1 MSNVRRTDHAVQR
14 LAQRGFLAS
23 DVDLIMAFG
32 SEVRDGFLVR
42 RKDREAME
50 AAIKSFL
57 ARIQKLEGKRLVVS
71 DGCVVTAYHASAA
84 EKRRLLRNDQKRRSS
99 CRRTAN
105 AGAPCLV

>member
-1 MSNVRRTDHAVQR
+1 MSNVRRTHHAVQR

-23 DVDLIMAFG
+23 DIDLIMAIG

-71 DGCVVTAYHASAA
+71 EGCVVTAYHASAA
-84 EKRRLLRNDQKRRSS
+84 EERRLLRKDHKRRSS
-99 CRRTAN
+99 RRRNAN
-105 AGAPCLV
+105 AGAPCLA